1 MTAGSFVLVLIFM
14 MAAGMNSK
22 ATFQSVIATLV
33 VVEYPRAFVNNTGV
47 TGYGW
52 ALLVFW
58 LASILLTFMRS
69 A

>member
-1 MTAGSFVLVLIFM
+1 MTAGSFVLILIFM
-14 MAAGMNSK
+14 MTAGMNSK
-22 ATFQSVIATLV
+22 ATFQSVIASFLV
-33 VVEYPRAFVNNTGV
+33 IEYPRVFVNNTGV